1 MYKRVLL
8 IITSLALIVST
19 GIFSACAGG
28 AAGPGGDPIVL
39 GAPVSMGYAV
49 GADGV
54 KFAQLAIDE
63 INAKGGVSVA
73 GTKRPLKLEVIDI
86 AAMKPQTSVADA
98 LVGMEKL
105 ILEKKPVALA
115 MSPERSEI
123 TLASMDLVA
132 KYKLPMMI
140 PSAKSPAIL
149 QKVVDN
155 YATYKYNFRLTVD
168 SLILAAAESDPIIA
182 IGAAN
187 GWNKIFFVQEDAAW
201 AAGTKAAVEAA
212 TKAKGWTTVGSET
225 APLGTTDYSMVI
237 QKIKASGAQLVN
249 INFSNPEGGA
259 FIEQAFTNQV
269 PALLMGMSSPT
280 ISPDSWKTYNGK
292 VEYACLAV
300 AEAGNVPV
308 PTVPKSVTAYDAFVK
323 KYGTGPGTDSV
334 PSAAYD
340 SVYVLAAAIER
351 AGKLDGDSLVT
362 ALEATDM
369 DGAIGHIKFDK
380 KHQTI
385 YGPDPKTQAVSVMT
399 QWQKPGNR
407 TIIAP
412 TAAAS
417 GQVQLP
423 PWIKK

>member
-1 MYKRVLL
+1 MFKRVLL
-8 IITSLALIVST
+8 IITSLALILTT
-19 GIFSACAGG
+19 GIFAACAGG
-28 AAGPGGDPIVL
+28 AAGPGGDPIII
-39 GAPVSMGYAV
+39 GATPSMGYAV

-54 KFAQLAIDE
+54 KFAQLAVDE
-63 INAKGGVSVA
+63 INARGGVSVG
-73 GTKRPLKLEVIDI
+73 GTKRPLKLESIDI

-98 LVGMEKL
+98 LAGMEKL

-115 MSPERSEI
+115 LSPERSEI
-123 TLASMDLVA
+123 TLASLDLIS

-155 YATYKYNFRLTVD
+155 YNTYKYAFRLTVD
-168 SLILAAAESDPIIA
+168 SLILAAAESDPILAIA
-182 IGAAN
+182 TPK
-187 GWNKIFFVQEDAAW
+187 GWNKVFYVQEDAAW
-201 AAGTKAAVEAA
+201 AKGTQAVVDAAL
-212 TKAKGWTTVGSET
+212 KAKGWTNVGSET

-237 QKIKASGAQLVN
+237 QKIKSSGAQIVC

-259 FIEQAFTNQV
+259 FIEQAFNNQV
-269 PALLMGMSSPT
+269 PALLVGMSSPT
-280 ISPDSWKTYNGK
+280 VAPEAWKTYNGK

-308 PTVPKSVTAYDAFVK
+308 PSVPKSVAAYDAFVK

-334 PSAAYD
+334 PSACYD
-340 SVYVLAAAIER
+340 SIYVLAAAIER

-369 DGAIGHIKFDK
+369 DGIIGHIKFDK

-385 YGPDPKTQAVSVMT
+385 YGPDPKTQAVSVVI
-399 QWQKPGNR
+399 QWQKPGVR
-407 TIIAP
+407 TIVSPA
-412 TAAAS
+412 AAAS
-417 GQVQLP
+417 GQVQIP
-423 PWIKK
+423 PWIK